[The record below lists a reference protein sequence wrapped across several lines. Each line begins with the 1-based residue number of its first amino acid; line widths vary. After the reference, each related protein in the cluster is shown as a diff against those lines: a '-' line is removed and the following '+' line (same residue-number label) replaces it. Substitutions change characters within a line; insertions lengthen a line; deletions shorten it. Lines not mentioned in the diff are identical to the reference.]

1 MTRNSEGSPWGL
13 GEADLRWLADLSRSR
28 TASFRE
34 VLRAK
39 IILDAASG
47 KSLRSIAR
55 DRGLSRNTVAKTLH
69 KILSMGPE
77 AGLDDLFHRPGE
89 GKVSAVER
97 AFILGLARTPP
108 GKAEGAR
115 TTGRWTIL
123 ELTAYLREKGPALGY
138 PSFATIGK
146 STVHRILKEK
156 GVSLRSRR
164 EPSPNK
170 RREILLFFREFALIV
185 EDRERGGAVYS
196 LAPLLAVSAPGST
209 LRRLGYS
216 WVVGGLDES
225 TGEGFVRLERRF
237 GAPEFLSLLE
247 EADSLWAGGALHLSF
262 SPFEPQSAPEVQD
275 FLGRRSGRFVY
286 DQGRHTK
293 EQRALIE
300 SLVFAA
306 LSFRFA
312 LVGAGSW
319 DALSEKVREAGSDLS
334 ALLRAL

>member
-1 MTRNSEGSPWGL
+1 MTRNSEGNPWGL
-13 GEADLRWLADLSRSR
+13 GEEDLRRLADLSRSR

-164 EPSPNK
+164 EPSPDK

-185 EDRERGGAVYS
+185 EDRERGGGS
-196 LAPLLAVSAPGST
+196 LLPGPPF
-209 LRRLGYS
+209 
-216 WVVGGLDES
+216 GGLGPRVDPSETRLFLGGGGAGRGHRRGLRPPRTPLRS
-225 TGEGFVRLERRF
+225 PGVPLPSGRVRL
-237 GAPEFLSLLE
+237 PV
-247 EADSLWAGGALHLSF
+247 AGGSPSPVLLSCR
-262 SPFEPQSAPEVQD
+262 PP
-275 FLGRRSGRFVY
+275 
-286 DQGRHTK
+286 
-293 EQRALIE
+293 
-300 SLVFAA
+300 
-306 LSFRFA
+306 
-312 LVGAGSW
+312 
-319 DALSEKVREAGSDLS
+319 VRP
-334 ALLRAL
+334 